1 MITYD
6 IMNTLYWNPDVRIV
20 ETRKT
25 KVSIFTSDQKM
36 SVKTVV
42 EGMNFN
48 QMAGHGET
56 KFVVY

>member
-1 MITYD
+1 
-6 IMNTLYWNPDVRIV
+6 MNTLYWNPDVRIV